1 MGLLRNGR
9 VVGIRGL
16 ILALLLAC
24 QGTAVAQWRTQTI
37 DFEPGWNP
45 VYLHVQPEPR
55 GCDAVFTNAGV
66 DVVSWWRCGGNGTEF
81 DTDPSDPFPREAHWL
96 SWHAD
101 DPELSSFSSL
111 LSGEAY
117 MVHVQSNVPPFSL
130 CLKGLALLNPQE
142 WHAGELVLTGM
153 PAGPTNPA
161 TFFDFFHYT
170 DEIPVNFS
178 DGGEIYRVDDEAMPQ
193 RVFNPS
199 VVAIDRS
206 EAYWIRCGD
215 VSSIYNG
222 PLQVSLESAARAIGF
237 GDNPSPAT
245 LRIKNLDDSER
256 MASIRHLASLAPPDG
271 QGLPPLAG
279 RIPLMYAR
287 SNWPESIHA
296 TYEDLPDFF
305 QQTIGAG
312 ETLQLKLMPRI
323 GALSNAAPGSA
334 WQSVLQVSDEG
345 NEGAEPV
352 AVHYIGASCG
362 AAAQELAD
370 PTGLWVGDATVTG
383 VSRAPTRAGTT
394 PAWDETEPLPVAR
407 PFPFRVILHMDD
419 YGEARLLQRAL
430 LVWHE
435 LGDAAAGI
443 STNGSWK
450 LFWDEAHA
458 KSFASTNAS
467 AIVQRISSVNFPS
480 APPLALAGEFVQDGT
495 LESTVRLEYNDPL
508 NPYVHV
514 HHPQH
519 DNLKYAS
526 DGTAST
532 LPEADAESWLVRRD
546 LRFVFAPED
555 PLLGSANLRWGISER
570 GGTYLETV
578 RGLNKT
584 LYVSGS
590 FRLRRVSEIGIIEYL
605 SSDGQ

>member
-193 RVFNPS
+193 RVF
-199 VVAIDRS
+199 
-206 EAYWIRCGD
+206 EH
-215 VSSIYNG
+215 
-222 PLQVSLESAARAIGF
+222 LQR
-237 GDNPSPAT
+237 
-245 LRIKNLDDSER
+245 
-256 MASIRHLASLAPPDG
+256 
-271 QGLPPLAG
+271 
-279 RIPLMYAR
+279 
-287 SNWPESIHA
+287 
-296 TYEDLPDFF
+296 
-305 QQTIGAG
+305 
-312 ETLQLKLMPRI
+312 
-323 GALSNAAPGSA
+323 
-334 WQSVLQVSDEG
+334 
-345 NEGAEPV
+345 PV
-352 AVHYIGASCG
+352 AGF
-362 AAAQELAD
+362 
-370 PTGLWVGDATVTG
+370 PR
-383 VSRAPTRAGTT
+383 VSRARHWLWRQSQSGHA
-394 PAWDETEPLPVAR
+394 ADQEPGRFGADGQHPPPGVSGASR
-407 PFPFRVILHMDD
+407 R
-419 YGEARLLQRAL
+419 
-430 LVWHE
+430 
-435 LGDAAAGI
+435 
-443 STNGSWK
+443 SGS
-450 LFWDEAHA
+450 
-458 KSFASTNAS
+458 AS
-467 AIVQRISSVNFPS
+467 AGWENPADVCAEQ
-480 APPLALAGEFVQDGT
+480 LARVD
-495 LESTVRLEYNDPL
+495 SRY
-508 NPYVHV
+508 
-514 HHPQH
+514 
-519 DNLKYAS
+519 
-526 DGTAST
+526 
-532 LPEADAESWLVRRD
+532 
-546 LRFVFAPED
+546 
-555 PLLGSANLRWGISER
+555 
-570 GGTYLETV
+570 
-578 RGLNKT
+578 
-584 LYVSGS
+584 
-590 FRLRRVSEIGIIEYL
+590 LRRSA
-605 SSDGQ
+605 